1 MQPLQAETQI
11 LIGLIKALSEQ
22 SQHLTGEFKMQLRN
36 DFNMWQ
42 KRGFEIV
49 EQLEK
54 QNKLHEEHINSIT
67 DIYHNINI
75 EIRKTLLND
84 PH

>member
-1 MQPLQAETQI
+1 
-11 LIGLIKALSEQ
+11 
-22 SQHLTGEFKMQLRN
+22 MQLRN

-49 EQLEK
+49 EKLER
-54 QNKLHEEHINSIT
+54 QNLANEEHINSIT

-84 PH
+84 NS